1 MNDETIKVLK
11 EARLVVSNIL
21 GDSCMAVKSI
31 PRLLNNIE
39 KLLNKLEKQQGDKDG
54 REEKG

>member
-21 GDSCMAVKSI
+21 GDACMSVKRI

-39 KLLNKLEKQQGDKDG
+39 KLLNKQEKD
-54 REEKG
+54 EKGVEDEYC

>member
-21 GDSCMAVKSI
+21 GDACMSVKRI

-39 KLLNKLEKQQGDKDG
+39 KLLNKLENNN
-54 REEKG
+54 RKGERR

>member
-1 MNDETIKVLK
+1 MMNDETIKVLK

-21 GDSCMAVKSI
+21 GDACMSVKRI

-39 KLLNKLEKQQGDKDG
+39 KLLNKQEKD
-54 REEKG
+54 EKGVEDEYC